1 MLIVP
6 GLKEMNYR
14 RISGALVLLLFGA
27 VAHAQKT
34 NAPPPPKASKVFT
47 AARQTSEGSPHAF
60 EFELSGFSYKIS
72 GNGAG
77 RRVKGEQ
84 TRRFNLRLDGGDY
97 VERFYFAE
105 YRDNVLLL
113 CGVTDGESGMGF
125 VARLEQPSMRTRWKR
140 LIPAFNVGA
149 GLIEDEHAYLTGINF
164 VARLDL
170 RTGEYVWKHDQLER
184 GDGGD
189 FNSFEVPSIEGDAV
203 LFREIPTGKSPART
217 VRVNRKTGKIDGIE

>member
-1 MLIVP
+1 MLIFP

-14 RISGALVLLLFGA
+14 RISGALILLLLFGA
-27 VAHAQKT
+27 AAQAQET
-34 NAPPPPKASKVFT
+34 NAPPESSKMFT
-47 AARQTSEGSPHAF
+47 EARQISEGSPPAF
-60 EFELSGFSYKIS
+60 EFELSGFTYRIN

-105 YRDNVLLL
+105 YRDNVVLL
-113 CGVTDGESGMGF
+113 CGVTNGESVAGF
-125 VARLEQPSMRTRWKR
+125 VARLEQPSMRTRWKQF
-140 LIPAFNVGA
+140 IPAFNVGA
-149 GLIEDEHAYLTGINF
+149 GLIKDGHAYLTGINF

-170 RTGEYVWKHDQLER
+170 RTGEYVWKHDHLER
-184 GDGGD
+184 GRGGGD

-203 LFREIPTGKSPART
+203 LFREKPTGKSPART
-217 VRVNRKTGKIDGIE
+217 IRVNRKTGKINGIE